1 MCGHLHISWSI
12 LILRQTSF
20 HMHELCTLP
29 ASIEGDTFLL
39 SVSRRNSRANS
50 HVFTSFI
57 CRRLRQVSV
66 ETYLTHVTC
75 TPTRFLHTF
84 RCRLES
90 LHAPSILW
98 ILTRHY
104 CLPTHTHTHS
114 SLSPSAILSGF
125 CTLWLLFF
133 SGVLT
138 LLILSI
144 CMILAGWKINEQL
157 MNFLLHFPEL

>member
-84 RCRLES
+84 RCLLES

-104 CLPTHTHTHS
+104 CLHTYTQL
-114 SLSPSAILSGF
+114 SLSLCNFKWILY
-125 CTLWLLFF
+125 TLTPIFF
-133 SGVLT
+133 RRPYPF
-138 LLILSI
+138 
-144 CMILAGWKINEQL
+144 
-157 MNFLLHFPEL
+157 NFVYLHDSCGLEN